1 MKKYKNIEK
10 IYGVIWAAIFLGLA
24 SWLKSIDWNAISWLS
39 NFKASKDLIKLS
51 LI

>member
-24 SWLKSIDWNAISWLS
+24 SWLKNIDWNAISWIFYILS
-39 NFKASKDLIKLS
+39 GMCIVTIFR
-51 LI
+51 